1 MRDRRDELRER
12 MSRWAAG
19 ITLGFLAV
27 EWPAIL
33 LLRDAWECD
42 DCGRQIAVIGVVGLM
57 LAPVA
62 ALLFMLT
69 RRIRTPWLRMAIL
82 VLAGVSLF
90 AALTLWAG
98 AAGALLR
105 NMTLLAAVPNSFV
118 LAAVMAVYTAA
129 VAGGSWM
136 AAVGVARLEESAE

>member
-1 MRDRRDELRER
+1 LSDRRDELRER

-19 ITLGFLAV
+19 ITLGFFVV

-33 LLRDAWECD
+33 MLRDSWSCD
-42 DCGRQIAVIGVVGLM
+42 DCGRQIVIIGVVGLM

-69 RRIRTPWLRMAIL
+69 RRVTARWLEVVLL
-82 VLAGVSLF
+82 VLAGLALL
-90 AALTLWAG
+90 AALTMWAG

-105 NMTLLAAVPNSFV
+105 NMSTGAAVLNSFV
-118 LAAVMAVYTAA
+118 LAVVMAVYTAA

-136 AAVGVARLEESAE
+136 SAVGVARLEEES